1 MPTTTFLS
9 NEILWQTLL
18 ARVKS
23 ARHVD
28 AAIAYMGQG
37 GAKLLPLKKGDRLV
51 VDLSAGTVRAGATD
65 PREVEKLIRRGVSV
79 FTRRNLHAKV
89 VIADNSLISGSANV
103 SRNSQLVLDEAGI
116 FTNDP
121 LAIRRAKS
129 FFERLCTEPVR
140 REYLAECKCIYRPPR
155 LNGRRD
161 AKGTAT
167 KRVTHA
173 KLWIVYMTVRE
184 PSEFIRSLEEQG
196 EETARTMI
204 KDSGRSEIQNF
215 NHRGTGRITKSL
227 EMGDWIVSVS
237 KYEDGSIRVSPP
249 TQFLYKVG
257 GVDPL
262 GKQYTV
268 FYSEGPKRGS
278 ELSWNQFKRAAKP
291 FLGSRHLLRPKTMP
305 IPKIEIADRLLG
317 IWTAGGRI
325 SKR

>member
-51 VDLSAGTVRAGATD
+51 VDLSAATVRAGATD
-65 PREVEKLIRRGVSV
+65 PREIGKLIRRGVSV
-79 FTRRNLHAKV
+79 FTRRNLHAKTI
-89 VIADNSLISGSANV
+89 IADNSLISSSANV
-103 SRNSQLVLDEAGI
+103 SRHSQLVLDEAGV

-140 REYLAECKCIYRPPR
+140 REYLAECKSIYRPPR
-155 LNGRRD
+155 MAGRRD
-161 AKGTAT
+161 VKGKAAT
-167 KRVTHA
+167 RVTHA
-173 KLWIVYMTVRE
+173 KLWLVNLVCRAL
-184 PSEFIRSLEEQG
+184 SDFVLELHERG

-204 KDSGRSEIQNF
+204 SDSDRSEIQSF
-215 NHRGTGRITKSL
+215 NWRGNCRIGDSIEL
-227 EMGDWIVSVS
+227 GDWIITAT
-237 KYEDGSIRVSPP
+237 KYEDGSVLVSPP
-249 TQFLYKVG
+249 AQFLYKTAD
-257 GVDPL
+257 VDPE
-262 GKQYTV
+262 GKRYTV
-268 FYSEGPKRGS
+268 FFSEGPKRGS
-278 ELSWNQFKRAAKP
+278 ELSWSQFKRAAKP
-291 FLGSRHLLRPKTMP
+291 FLGPRHLLRPKTMP
-305 IPKIEIADRLLG
+305 VPKIEIADGLLG